1 MRVILPLV
9 AVAALMAACEMP
21 SQTTGEEVPASPQAD
36 STPAPA
42 EPPAADETVYAE
54 GAARWMV
61 HQDGENRTLAFA
73 VPETDDVRLVISC
86 GPGERTVRLWRETW
100 EEDEPSFQFVS
111 GDVTTSYSGEVD
123 PEGMA
128 PQLNGVAPARAPV
141 FVAFRTTGQLTMMAG
156 GEAHDLSAPPGA
168 QPLVAAFFD
177 YCFPPD

>member
-1 MRVILPLV
+1 MRVILPLM

-21 SQTTGEEVPASPQAD
+21 NEATSD
-36 STPAPA
+36 APA
-42 EPPAADETVYAE
+42 APPAGDTTAPQEIVIPVDDTVYADGE
-54 GAARWMV
+54 ARWMLSP
-61 HQDGENRTLAFA
+61 DGENQYLAFA
-73 VPETDDVRLVISC
+73 VPESDDVRLTLSC

-100 EEDEPSFQFVS
+100 EEDDPSFQFVS

-156 GEAHDLSAPPGA
+156 GQAHDLSAPPGA